1 MSRSAQS
8 LIPLALIVTVLPW
21 QVAQAQLAAA
31 APTPRAGDILRD
43 ESPTRP
49 AMPALPNVAP
59 LDASGHVDEAPAAS
73 FVLRRFEVHGVT
85 AFRPQQISALA
96 EPYIGKTLSEDDL
109 AQLIGALRKRYEDEG
124 LGLASIGFPTQD
136 VSQGVLKVDVIEP
149 KLGRV
154 QVPLGKDAPVSEERV
169 KGLMNSFCLHAGG
182 LLNTQSLERVMF
194 ALNDSPGVQAKASL
208 SPSGDEAVYNLSI
221 QVTPRRGWDASVA
234 VDNHGASYAGRWRA
248 TGLYRLN
255 NPLRIGD
262 NLDLQ
267 AIRSS
272 SGGVSVGRIAYELP
286 VGYSPARLSLAYAQV
301 DYALGRQFADLNPN
315 GTAYVG
321 EANLSVPLVRS
332 RSRTVMARVG
342 YEEKFLRDHLTVP
355 VTGEVTYAKHIRASV
370 AGLNMES
377 RDTWLGGGFNGASAQ
392 FHWGRL
398 RLDSVDDQD
407 DDAARGSFGHAG
419 TFGKVEL
426 QYSRLQSVSRTVS
439 LYANASQQLASRNL
453 DPAEKMSLGGPR
465 GVRAYPSAEGA
476 SDEATLFTSELRLWL
491 NRNWTAFALYD
502 WAKGRRERDTSPA
515 NFDTNDLMLHGA
527 GLGLVASYPDWVTL
541 KATVAWRGKRPVETE
556 PGNDKVR
563 VFVQAQHSF

>member
-8 LIPLALIVTVLPW
+8 LIRLALIVTALPW

-43 ESPTRP
+43 ESPARP
-49 AMPALPNVAP
+49 AMPTLPNVAP
-59 LDASGHVDEAPAAS
+59 LDASGHVDKAPAAS

-169 KGLMNSFCLHAGG
+169 KGLMNAFCLHAGG

-234 VDNHGASYAGRWRA
+234 LDNHGASYAGRWRA

-255 NPLRIGD
+255 NPLQVGD

-286 VGYSPARLSLAYAQV
+286 VGYTPARLSLAYAQV

-332 RSRTVMARVG
+332 RSRTVMARIG
-342 YEEKFLRDHLTVP
+342 YEEKFLRDNLTVP

-398 RLDSVDDQD
+398 RLDSADDQAD
-407 DDAARGSFGHAG
+407 DDARGSFGHAG
-419 TFGKVEL
+419 MFGKLEL
-426 QYSRLQSVSRTVS
+426 QYSRLQAVSRTVS